1 MVACTAG
8 VFSVGESLFMF
19 AIVVATISDFMTKED
34 WGEYRKGLFTIYKN
48 FLGNLVGK

>member
-1 MVACTAG
+1 MVACSAG
-8 VFSVGESLFMF
+8 VFRVGLFMF
-19 AIVVATISDFMTKED
+19 AIVVATILDFMTEED